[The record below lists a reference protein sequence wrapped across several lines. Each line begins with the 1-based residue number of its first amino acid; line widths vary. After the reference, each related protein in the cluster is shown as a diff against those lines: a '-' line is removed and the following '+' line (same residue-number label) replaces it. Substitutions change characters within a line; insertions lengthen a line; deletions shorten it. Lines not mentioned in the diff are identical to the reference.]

1 MSIQLPRISYLNL
14 DHYQSHRYFNTCT
27 PTLLSHAFTI
37 TSVMLA
43 DNIDYPGFLLIALNC
58 GDKHDLQVIQDDA
71 LRFCLKLL
79 DMISIPQLHNSVQL
93 LSLEQSRQK
102 QLLKIMFIQAQKG
115 KSRMITNVNTRNQR
129 NYNR

>member
-1 MSIQLPRISYLNL
+1 
-14 DHYQSHRYFNTCT
+14 
-27 PTLLSHAFTI
+27 
-37 TSVMLA
+37 MLA

-71 LRFCLKLL
+71 LIFCKSLKLL

-93 LSLEQSRQK
+93 LSLEQRRQK

-115 KSRMITNVNTRNQR
+115 KSRVITNVNTRNQTK
-129 NYNR
+129 